1 MPCFEMHASKIN
13 NACFSN
19 AWNAFDNAKSNSINS
34 KAVAQGVLTIYEKFK
49 GKYLC
54 QSVSF
59 SKVAARGL
67 QLYKERYS
75 GTGEY
80 CEMLKKYPIL

>member
-1 MPCFEMHASKIN
+1 MPEMLLTMLNRIQLTQKQSPR
-13 NACFSN
+13 
-19 AWNAFDNAKSNSINS
+19 
-34 KAVAQGVLTIYEKFK
+34 GVLTIYEKFK

-59 SKVAARGL
+59 SEVAARGL